1 MGRARR
7 NVGWRATWGSLLT
20 TDSGISVACFTV
32 TFTTVVVVT
41 VTVIVIVD
49 KANSFTVI
57 TKEGNTG
64 CAKAR
69 TEVVNSIAAAAAA
82 AAAAATGG
90 SVSPP
95 PETESVQ

>member
-1 MGRARR
+1 MGR
-7 NVGWRATWGSLLT
+7 RATWGSLLAT
-20 TDSGISVACFTV
+20 TDGGVSVAWYTATFTV
-32 TFTTVVVVT
+32 VVVVT

-57 TKEGNTG
+57 TTEGDTNR
-64 CAKAR
+64 AKAR
-69 TEVVNSIAAAAAA
+69 TEVANSAAAAAA
-82 AAAAATGG
+82 AAAGG